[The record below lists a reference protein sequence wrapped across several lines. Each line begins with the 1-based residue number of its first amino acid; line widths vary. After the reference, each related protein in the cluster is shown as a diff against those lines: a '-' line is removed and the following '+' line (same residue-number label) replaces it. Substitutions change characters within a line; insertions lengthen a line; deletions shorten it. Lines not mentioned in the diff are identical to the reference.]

1 MGSNVMKDWLESRF
15 GLGGKTALV
24 TGSSKGIGAA
34 IAIAMAQAGATVILQ
49 GRSSPSLA
57 ATSAKIEAITGHKC
71 EEILCD
77 VSSSSAIAE
86 AFSHIAAREVDI
98 VINNAGSIS
107 RAPAADT
114 SYEDWQQIININL
127 NSIFQISQLCGR
139 AMLERGSGRII
150 NIASLLS
157 FQGGI
162 NVPAYTASKH
172 GVAGL
177 TKALANE
184 WGARGV
190 TVNAIAPGYIAT
202 DNTAALR
209 ADHDRNA
216 SILARIPLGRWG
228 EGEDISGAAVFL
240 ASDAARYINGEILT
254 VDGGWMGR

>member
-1 MGSNVMKDWLESRF
+1 MTSWVESRF
-15 GLGGKTALV
+15 GLTGKKVLI

-34 IAIAMAQAGATVILQ
+34 IAIAMAEAGAEIVLQ
-49 GRSSPSLA
+49 GRSSESLA
-57 ATSAKIEAITGHKC
+57 STRAAIEKISQLPVREV
-71 EEILCD
+71 LCD
-77 VSSSSAIAE
+77 VSSNSEITA
-86 AFSHIAAREVDI
+86 AFSDIASLKVD
-98 VINNAGSIS
+98 VLVNNAGSIS
-107 RAPAADT
+107 RAPAAET
-114 SYEDWQQIININL
+114 TYEDWSRIIDTNL

-139 AMLERGSGRII
+139 AMLERGNGRII

-172 GVAGL
+172 AVAGL

-190 TVNAIAPGYIAT
+190 NVNAIAPGYIST

-209 ADHDRNA
+209 ADQDRNTA
-216 SILARIPLGRWG
+216 IVARIPIGRWG
-228 EGEDISGAAVFL
+228 NPEDIAGAAVFL
-240 ASDAARYINGEILT
+240 ASGAAGYINGEILT

>member
-1 MGSNVMKDWLESRF
+1 MTSWIESHF
-15 GLGGKTALV
+15 GLAGKTALI
-24 TGSSKGIGAA
+24 TGSSKGIGAS
-34 IAIAMAQAGATVILQ
+34 IALAMANAGADVILQ
-49 GRSSPSLA
+49 GRSSDSLA
-57 ATSAKIEAITGHKC
+57 ATKSQVEAITQRPVR
-71 EEILCD
+71 EVLCD
-77 VSSSSAIAE
+77 VSSQAAIE
-86 AFSHIAAREVDI
+86 DAFAAISTFNLDI
-98 VINNAGSIS
+98 LVNNAGSIS
-107 RAPAADT
+107 RAPAAETAYD
-114 SYEDWQQIININL
+114 DWSRIMEINL

-139 AMLERGSGRII
+139 EMLARGTGRII

-190 TVNAIAPGYIAT
+190 NVNAIAPGYIST

-209 ADHDRNA
+209 SDSERNS
-216 SILARIPLGRWG
+216 SILSRIPMNRWG
-228 EGEDISGAAVFL
+228 NPEDIAGAAVFL
-240 ASDAARYINGEILT
+240 ASEAAHYINGEILT